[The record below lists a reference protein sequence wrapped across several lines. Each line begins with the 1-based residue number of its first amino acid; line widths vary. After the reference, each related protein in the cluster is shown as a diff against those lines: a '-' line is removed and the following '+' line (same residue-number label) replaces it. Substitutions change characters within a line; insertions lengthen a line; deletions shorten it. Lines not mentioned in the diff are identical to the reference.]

1 MYGILDLAKKI
12 EHNGGIKG
20 IQSTSVSPYIKNRG
34 IKFNIPLDARTP
46 SYSDASDSA
55 SHNIENMWDPNF
67 WTEFLDRMALNKYN
81 MLSLW
86 TLSPFPSLVRIPEY
100 PLVSLDD
107 VKRTTRPFKASLEGR
122 NMYSSDFENSLVTV
136 KKMGIDEKI
145 SFWQGVMEYAKSA
158 VYR

>member
-1 MYGILDLAKKI
+1 
-12 EHNGGIKG
+12 
-20 IQSTSVSPYIKNRG
+20 
-34 IKFNIPLDARTP
+34 
-46 SYSDASDSA
+46 
-55 SHNIENMWDPNF
+55 
-67 WTEFLDRMALNKYN
+67 MALNKYN

-136 KKMGIDEKI
+136 KKMGIDER
-145 SFWQGVMEYAKSA
+145 SA
-158 VYR
+158 FGNG

>member
-1 MYGILDLAKKI
+1 
-12 EHNGGIKG
+12 
-20 IQSTSVSPYIKNRG
+20 
-34 IKFNIPLDARTP
+34 
-46 SYSDASDSA
+46 
-55 SHNIENMWDPNF
+55 
-67 WTEFLDRMALNKYN
+67 MALNKYN

-136 KKMGIDEKI
+136 KKWGLMKR
-145 SFWQGVMEYAKSA
+145 SA
-158 VYR
+158 FGNG